1 MRNRA
6 SAIQSEPMQKRK
18 TWLPYGRQW
27 IDEADIEAVTAVLKG
42 DYLTTGPHIQ
52 QFEQKLANKVGAGY
66 AVAFSNGTAAL
77 HAACYAA
84 GIGPG
89 DEVITSPITF
99 AASANCVLY
108 QQGIPVFADIDE
120 QTYSIDPVQ
129 VTALITSKTKA
140 IIPVDFTGQP
150 ADLRELIQIAKQ
162 HGLVVIE
169 DAAHALGANYE
180 GQPIGSISDMTMF
193 SLHPVKQ
200 ITAGEGGIITTNNKA
215 YYEKLLEFRSHGI
228 VRDPAKWCNE
238 AASSGWYYEM
248 QSLGFNYRLTDMQ
261 AALAASQL
269 TKLDRFVELRKG
281 YAAQYNAAFSQ
292 IPAIKTPFQQKSRQS
307 SWHLYVIQ
315 LELEFLS
322 VDRNQV
328 YAELIAENIG
338 VQVHYIPVYLHPY
351 YQELGY
357 AKGQCPKAEKLYE
370 RMLTLPLFPSMTS
383 ADVQDVIAAVYRV
396 IRKYAC

>member
-1 MRNRA
+1 MSNLA
-6 SAIQSEPMQKRK
+6 SAIQPEPIQKRE

-27 IDEADIEAVTAVLKG
+27 IDEADIEAVTAVLRG
-42 DYLTTGPHIQ
+42 DYLTTGPHIG
-52 QFEQKLANKVGAGY
+52 QFEQKLANRVGAEF

-120 QTYSIDPVQ
+120 HTYNIDPTQ
-129 VTALITSKTKA
+129 VAALITSKTKA

-150 ADLRELIQIAKQ
+150 ADLRELINIAKR
-162 HGLVVIE
+162 HGLIVIE
-169 DAAHALGANYE
+169 DAAHALGATYD
-180 GQPIGSISDMTMF
+180 GRPIGSISDMTMF

-200 ITAGEGGIITTNNKA
+200 ITAGEGGVITTNNRT
-215 YYEKLLEFRSHGI
+215 YYDKLLEFRSHGI
-228 VRDPAKWCNE
+228 VRDPTKWSSD
-238 AASSGWYYEM
+238 ASSIGWYYEM
-248 QSLGFNYRLTDMQ
+248 QSLGYNYRLTDMQ

-269 TKLDRFVELRKG
+269 NKLDRFVELRKE
-281 YAAQYNAAFSQ
+281 YAAQYDAAFSQ
-292 IPAIKTPFQQKSRQS
+292 IPEIKTPFQQNSRQS

-315 LELEFLS
+315 LELEFLT
-322 VDRNQV
+322 VNRNQI
-328 YAELIAENIG
+328 YDALIAENIG

-357 AKGQCPKAEKLYE
+357 AKGQCIKAEKLFE
-370 RMLTLPLFPSMTS
+370 RMLSLPLFPAMTS
-383 ADVQDVIAAVYRV
+383 ADVQDVITAVNRV

>member
-1 MRNRA
+1 MNQLA
-6 SAIQSEPMQKRK
+6 PTIQTDPEKKRD

-27 IDEADIEAVTAVLKG
+27 IDEADIQAVIAVLQS
-42 DYLTTGPHIQ
+42 DYLTTGPQIDH
-52 QFEQKLANKVGAGY
+52 FERKLAIKVGASY

-89 DEVITSPITF
+89 DEVITTPITF

-120 QTYSIDPVQ
+120 QTYNMDPIQ
-129 VTALITSKTKA
+129 VAALITPRTKA

-150 ADLRELIQIAKQ
+150 ADLNELRKIAKL
-162 HGLVVIE
+162 HGLVIIE
-169 DAAHALGANYE
+169 DAAHALGATYE
-180 GQPIGSISDMTMF
+180 GQPIGSICDMTMF

-200 ITAGEGGIITTNNKA
+200 ITSGEGGVITTNNIT

-228 VRDPAKWCNE
+228 VRDPAKWIHE
-238 AASSGWYYEM
+238 STPIGWYYEM

-261 AALAASQL
+261 AALASSQL
-269 TKLDRFVELRKG
+269 DKLDRFVERRKE
-281 YAAQYNAAFSQ
+281 YAASYDAAFSQ
-292 IPAIKTPFQQKSRQS
+292 IPAIKTPFQQKAGQS

-315 LELEFLS
+315 LELEFLTAN
-322 VDRNQV
+322 RNQI
-328 YAELIAENIG
+328 YDELIAENIG

-351 YQELGY
+351 YQALGY
-357 AKGQCPKAEKLYE
+357 AKGQCLKAEKLYE
-370 RMLTLPLFPSMTS
+370 RMLTLPLFPSM
-383 ADVQDVIAAVYRV
+383 AHEDVQDVIAAVRKV
-396 IRKYAC
+396 IGKHAC